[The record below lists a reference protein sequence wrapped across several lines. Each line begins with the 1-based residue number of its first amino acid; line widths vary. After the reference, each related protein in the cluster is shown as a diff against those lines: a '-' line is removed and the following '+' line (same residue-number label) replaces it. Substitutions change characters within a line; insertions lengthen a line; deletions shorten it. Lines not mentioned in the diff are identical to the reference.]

1 MLKYHLLRCT
11 CVQHSA
17 QDTRYLSD
25 ERAWLGRIET
35 MYSVIT
41 KRETT
46 AGYKVKRG
54 LKLVHRFK
62 WKMWYEHEIA
72 VFNSLWRIFFAECL
86 CR

>member
-1 MLKYHLLRCT
+1 MYT
-11 CVQHSA
+11 T
-17 QDTRYLSD
+17 QDRN
-25 ERAWLGRIET
+25 RIVT

-62 WKMWYEHEIA
+62 WKMWYDK
-72 VFNSLWRIFFAECL
+72 
-86 CR
+86 

>member
-11 CVQHSA
+11 CIQHSA

-46 AGYKVKRG
+46 AGYKVK
-54 LKLVHRFK
+54 KRF
-62 WKMWYEHEIA
+62 EACAQIQVEDVVRA
-72 VFNSLWRIFFAECL
+72 
-86 CR
+86 